1 MRTLSDDS
9 RQDGSRRSFVMSSPP
24 AASSADE
31 EDDVTVPVF
40 TAFGVMPL
48 HVHKSKHASLGRGPP
63 NPFTTAS
70 KRSESPSLRKIRSMP
85 ELANDDQPPKA
96 CLTGIEQSA
105 ATKDGSHVRSASL
118 YSKAVEVSGGK
129 SRDRGS
135 TSRTASKADLV
146 DVPIEIKVRGR
157 TIFYF
162 FV

>member
-1 MRTLSDDS
+1 
-9 RQDGSRRSFVMSSPP
+9 
-24 AASSADE
+24 
-31 EDDVTVPVF
+31 
-40 TAFGVMPL
+40 
-48 HVHKSKHASLGRGPP
+48 
-63 NPFTTAS
+63 
-70 KRSESPSLRKIRSMP
+70 MP

-135 TSRTASKADLV
+135 TSRTTSKADLA

-157 TIFYF
+157 TIFFF
-162 FV
+162 FVWNFGWMSRWSPSYWEVSANVQRWPFVRLTEKEL